1 MDRYWRFKWEHD
13 GITVAD
19 WMLGE
24 SDWFDLF
31 YNIFFQ
37 SPSSRLITN
46 RRSGMCERVLVT
58 SDVETVEGI

>member
-31 YNIFFQ
+31 YNIF
-37 SPSSRLITN
+37 SKA
-46 RRSGMCERVLVT
+46 RVLVLSPT
-58 SDVETVEGI
+58 GDRGCVKGFW